1 MHDNN
6 SDCRRSGI
14 DDMQTVRKEALHNHI
29 CWAEID
35 LDAIAHNTRQLKKH
49 VGERTELAAVVKA
62 NAYGHGALPVA
73 QVALENGATRLTVAR
88 VDEGIQLRKG
98 GITAPILVMGYATLG
113 QADDIVR
120 YRLTPTVNTFELAHA
135 LAAAVNAQNAA
146 PLPVHVKVDTG
157 LGRFGLLPEEV
168 LDFTHALQ
176 SIPNLLLEGC
186 WTHFASADEADQS
199 YTYHQFAIY
208 NQVVR
213 QLEEAGI
220 HIPLKHVANSAATLE
235 LPEMHLDMVRCG
247 IAIYGLRP
255 SAEVNMVVPLHPAM
269 AIKARVARIRTLPA
283 GSSISYNRTYV
294 TSKPTTVALVP
305 IGYGDGYRRGLS
317 NKGMVLIH
325 GRRVPIIGR
334 VCMDQFMV
342 DVSDIP
348 EVQQDDEVVIL
359 GRQGEEEINAEEI
372 GAWVGTNNYE
382 TVTAILPRVPRMYLT
397 GDTELAET
405 NA

>member
-1 MHDNN
+1 
-6 SDCRRSGI
+6 
-14 DDMQTVRKEALHNHI
+14 MQKGGKYPLHNHV

-49 VGERTELAAVVKA
+49 VGEHTELAAVVKA

-73 QVALENGATRLTVAR
+73 QVALESGATRLTVAR
-88 VDEGIQLRKG
+88 VDEGVQLRKG
-98 GITAPILVMGYATLG
+98 GITAPILVMGYATTG
-113 QADDIVR
+113 QAEDIVR
-120 YRLTPTVNTFELAHA
+120 YRLTPTVNTLELAHA
-135 LAAAVNAQNAA
+135 LSAAIHVQNAG

-168 LDFTHALQ
+168 LDFTRALLT
-176 SIPNLLLEGC
+176 IPNLTLEGC

-199 YTYHQFAIY
+199 YTYHQFAVY
-208 NQVVR
+208 NQVLR

-220 HIPLKHVANSAATLE
+220 HVPLRHVANSAATLS
-235 LPEMHLDMVRCG
+235 LPETHLDMVRCG

-255 SAEVNMVVPLHPAM
+255 SAEVKMVVPLRPAM
-269 AIKARVARIRTLPA
+269 TLKARVARIRTLPA

-294 TSKPTTVALVP
+294 TSKPTPVALVP

-325 GRRVPIIGR
+325 GRRAPIIGR

-342 DVSDIP
+342 DVSGIP
-348 EVQQDDEVVIL
+348 NVQQDDEVVVL

-382 TVTAILPRVPRMYLT
+382 TVAAILPRVPRVYLT
-397 GDTELAET
+397 QDKA
-405 NA
+405 